1 MGFTPIMALIKGGA
15 EYKNKVNLMR
25 MQGEL
30 DLKKIRQ
37 KSASDAL
44 VDAKKTQR
52 TFMAG
57 DVTLTFNDSEAKDG
71 NERMLANTENM
82 FKVLGEGGEENLY
95 KKFVKNAETEG
106 KLHKITGL
114 NTFLKTRVANYA
126 QKNRVTEKV
135 GDVDRFVKYR
145 DITATYD
152 QGLNYGDKFLEEVI
166 GKGYGV
172 SHERWKAKYRGKF
185 PMEAEKIYDA
195 QNKLIVHSHIPFL
208 TEENMRKPEGQYVLK
223 KAQEL
228 GKRLNMPYHKV
239 LDRFEVGTG
248 DGAADIK
255 NQESVYRLHDSM
267 KRDIM
272 GDNTNGINNIMEFNN
287 YRLLDKYRKDFSKL
301 GIGQTQ
307 FGMLLSS
314 VLDPIYAGDTTP
326 DAYIFDSADTR
337 SQNRKKIAKA
347 SLFSDTGITQ
357 ETINTKLQGANQ
369 AGAIATNII
378 KEIDQSRAEFGVG
391 SQQPFVAT
399 LFSKAMGLFGR
410 SGIVAGF
417 ATFSADP
424 NMRNT
429 GAKGRITKAYQ
440 LNLAKAGGDGRDAI
454 TARINLMKFNLAYS
468 MASALQGGT
477 GGRTISD
484 QDVENM
490 MNALKFGMDSPESS
504 LRASLVRVQE
514 IMTDISTIQ
523 SMYKQ
528 GGRSAAAAY
537 LIEQTNL
544 RFGAEFERSGNIMD
558 YVVASLNPNAAK
570 VSGKGGLTHKPVLQP
585 NGQYKLV
592 PITST
597 N

>member
-44 VDAKKTQR
+44 VDAAKTQR

-82 FKVLGEGGEENLY
+82 FRVLGEGGDENLY
-95 KKFVKNAETEG
+95 KRFVKNAETEG

-114 NTFLKTRVANYA
+114 DNFLKTRVANYA

-152 QGLNYGDKFLEEVI
+152 QGINYGDRFLEQVI

-195 QNKLIVHSHIPFL
+195 RNKLIVHSHIPFL

-239 LDRFEVGTG
+239 LDKFEVGTG

-347 SLFSDTGITQ
+347 SLFSDTGMTQ
-357 ETINTKLQGANQ
+357 DNINTKLQGATQ
-369 AGAIATNII
+369 AGAIAGNII
-378 KEIDQSRAEFGVG
+378 GELDKSRAEFGQG
-391 SQQPFVAT
+391 AQQPFIAS
-399 LFSKAMGLFGR
+399 LFSKAMGFFGT
-410 SGIVAGF
+410 SGIAAGF
-417 ATFSADP
+417 ATFTADP

-429 GAKGRITKAYQ
+429 GARARIEANYQ
-440 LNLAKAGGDGRDAI
+440 KSLNDLGGNRRDAA

-490 MNALKFGMDSPESS
+490 MNALKFDMTSPESS

-514 IMTDISTIQ
+514 IMTDIATIQ
-523 SMYKQ
+523 GMYKQ
-528 GGRSAAAAY
+528 GGRSAASAY

-544 RFGAEFERSGNIMD
+544 RFGSNFEAGGNIMD
-558 YVVASLNPNAAK
+558 YVIASLDPLASK
-570 VSGKGGLTHKPVLQP
+570 VSGKGGITSKYKLGP
-585 NGQYKLV
+585 NGQYQLIDL
-592 PITST
+592 PT